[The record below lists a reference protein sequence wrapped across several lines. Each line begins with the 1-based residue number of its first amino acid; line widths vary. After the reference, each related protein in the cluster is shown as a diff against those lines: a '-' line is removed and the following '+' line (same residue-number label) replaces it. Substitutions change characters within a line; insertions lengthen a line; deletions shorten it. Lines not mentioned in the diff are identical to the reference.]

1 MSSYSLSDPRN
12 GEALSGSDVL
22 DYLVSPAGSL
32 GIVKSEDDAM
42 AWRKALERFLFPD
55 AVESQIP
62 KGSKF
67 FVGTWRDKHLL
78 GFWSLTPLHTG
89 FDFSSTGLITLK
101 AYYIPAPKEP
111 LGTKN
116 INSRQRPIHLWD
128 TDWDRLRILMPQL
141 HPSLVAPLD
150 RLISF
155 IDDLDGPYKPRIQI
169 FAVDCVASSVN
180 RLKVK

>member
-1 MSSYSLSDPRN
+1 MGSYPFSDPRN

-67 FVGTWRDKHLL
+67 FVGTWRQAPLWIL
-78 GFWSLTPLHTG
+78 SLTPLHTG

-101 AYYIPAPKEP
+101 AYYIPAPKVP
-111 LGTKN
+111 PGTKDN
-116 INSRQRPIHLWD
+116 NSRQRPIHLWD